1 MKSVAENVQHLREK
15 TKKLKE
21 RIAKYDNGTYESAI
35 MSDHLRQI
43 SQLTWENTRL
53 ENEQDRYKTN
63 WQNQVSIAEN
73 FRVIAFDAE
82 RKKNEM
88 KFELD
93 YYRAKSEDLE
103 SGINVILGESAS
115 HDRDLQ
121 VQVAALTEALLKEKA
136 RANNDGTNSDTP
148 TSQTPYNKKKIIPNS
163 RVKSNKNKMPSLDT
177 KSIRYRLYLLMKSQI
192 LSHMNYPNAQTVVQR
207 TLFLSKKGTRMTL
220 IIKQF

>member
-1 MKSVAENVQHLREK
+1 
-15 TKKLKE
+15 
-21 RIAKYDNGTYESAI
+21 
-35 MSDHLRQI
+35 
-43 SQLTWENTRL
+43 
-53 ENEQDRYKTN
+53 
-63 WQNQVSIAEN
+63 
-73 FRVIAFDAE
+73 
-82 RKKNEM
+82 M

-220 IIKQF
+220 IIK